1 MIKYSL
7 LAFVHLCLFAL
18 RAYIYFDVLFLL
30 TLGVAWCA
38 RWDMEKDDVVKKLKL
53 GKFTAEPFG
62 GKSAIWDHYVRI
74 YDDMDEAINFVECET
89 CKSVHYHDSHSTGTR
104 KLKQHTEKC
113 TQPSRSS
120 CLTNHFKST
129 GETKFSASEKG
140 DLTASL
146 VGLCTT
152 DMRPFN
158 IVTGAGFKSVIQS
171 AYSLGYKHG
180 ANGSTKQNIIQQL
193 PCRTTVSRAVSKQ
206 AEGDREKLS
215 SFFERAV
222 IKNFACTLNFWNND
236 FSSEFF
242 NTVSLH
248 FIVGQQLF
256 YISLATRSFA
266 EAKTADNV
274 LKFIDNLFAEF
285 KISRERHNI
294 VFVTDN
300 ASNLVRCLSN
310 ELHLQCACH
319 CLNLAV
325 PKALQVPQVSD
336 IVGHAKSFVQ
346 HFKRTN
352 MQQSLTKTLKQEVAT
367 RWNSVY
373 VMLESVHSQFDEI
386 AAILMSRNELS

>member
-1 MIKYSL
+1 M
-7 LAFVHLCLFAL
+7 
-18 RAYIYFDVLFLL
+18 
-30 TLGVAWCA
+30 
-38 RWDMEKDDVVKKLKL
+38 
-53 GKFTAEPFG
+53 
-62 GKSAIWDHYVRI
+62 
-74 YDDMDEAINFVECET
+74 
-89 CKSVHYHDSHSTGTR
+89 
-104 KLKQHTEKC
+104 
-113 TQPSRSS
+113 
-120 CLTNHFKST
+120 TNHFKPT
-129 GETKFSASEKG
+129 GETKLFASEKG

-158 IVTGAGFKSVIQS
+158 IVTGDGFKSVIQS

-180 ANGSTKQNIIQQL
+180 TNGSTKQNNIEQL

-222 IKNFACTLNFWNND
+222 IKNFARTLDFWNND
-236 FSSEFF
+236 FSSESFI
-242 NTVSLH
+242 TVSLH
-248 FIVGQQLF
+248 FIVGQQL
-256 YISLATRSFA
+256 YYVTLATQSFV

-274 LKFIDNLFAEF
+274 SKFLDNLFAEF

-310 ELHLQCACH
+310 ELHLRCACH
-319 CLNLAV
+319 CFCLNLAV
-325 PKALQVPQVSD
+325 SKALQVPEVNE

-352 MQQSLTKTLKQEVAT
+352 MQQPLTKTLKQEVAT
-367 RWNSVY
+367 KWNSVY
-373 VMLESVHSQFDEI
+373 VMLESVHSQFDGI
-386 AAILMSRNELS
+386 AAILMSRNELSYLFGIHKTDMEALLKFLSEVKDCSEELSADLLPTLPLVLPWITKLQKISQPSADDPAVLK